1 MGEDEDGTLA
11 RLRAHRSELIDPMI
25 GQHGGRIVKTMGDGL
40 LLEFAEATAAVRCAL
55 AIQEGMAARNEG
67 MPEERRIV
75 FRIGI
80 NLSEVVVEDGDIYG
94 DGVNLTARLEAMAE
108 PGGLLVSEAL
118 HDAVGDGLEVAFADS
133 GKRTFKNIAN
143 PVRVWSWPRPL
154 PETRENRKPFVAVAK
169 FDGGREEERR
179 LAEDLRDDL
188 TAALARLT
196 GLEVTLDRRKADY
209 LIQGGVRLAGGRSRI
224 SAQLIRVEDDGQ
236 LWAERY
242 KEDTD
247 DSFEILD
254 HCIPS
259 LIMNVRRHIAADDAA
274 RVLQKNLDEM
284 TLEQLLPVAGVS
296 FFTPTKEG
304 WLGGGRIAELALA
317 KEPDNFMA
325 LAMAAAGFGLVE
337 YYYGYQAPD
346 QAVLDLAFKRVE
358 AAERQTNKSDMLACV
373 RGGLLIYGRGQ
384 IDEGAAAAE
393 WALQLNPDFNMGF
406 WLLGAAQAF
415 AGDYL
420 AAADTAER
428 AVNID
433 IRDPY
438 VHLYSRVAG
447 YGYFGAEDYPLA
459 AEWFGK
465 ADQLAPG
472 LPHNL
477 IGLAASLSL
486 NAQRGS
492 AQDSI
497 ERLLGTEP
505 NFHLS
510 DMYALPFRDTAVLR
524 RLQGALREAGV
535 PE

>member
-1 MGEDEDGTLA
+1 MTEGNERRLAAIVSADVVGYSRLMGEDEDGTLA

-80 NLSEVVVEDGDIYG
+80 NLSEVVVEDGDIFG

-224 SAQLIRVEDDGQ
+224 SAQLIRVEDDDV
-236 LWAERY
+236 R
-242 KEDTD
+242 
-247 DSFEILD
+247 
-254 HCIPS
+254 S
-259 LIMNVRRHIAADDAA
+259 LCHVHS
-274 RVLQKNLDEM
+274 VLL
-284 TLEQLLPVAGVS
+284 
-296 FFTPTKEG
+296 
-304 WLGGGRIAELALA
+304 R
-317 KEPDNFMA
+317 
-325 LAMAAAGFGLVE
+325 GLRSV
-337 YYYGYQAPD
+337 
-346 QAVLDLAFKRVE
+346 
-358 AAERQTNKSDMLACV
+358 
-373 RGGLLIYGRGQ
+373 
-384 IDEGAAAAE
+384 
-393 WALQLNPDFNMGF
+393 
-406 WLLGAAQAF
+406 AAQAF
-415 AGDYL
+415 YPHRGHYVNGCEQEGVKKGIVPTEGARKSRPYRKQPHKIVG
-420 AAADTAER
+420 AAF
-428 AVNID
+428 V
-433 IRDPY
+433 
-438 VHLYSRVAG
+438 VAHSST
-447 YGYFGAEDYPLA
+447 P
-459 AEWFGK
+459 
-465 ADQLAPG
+465 
-472 LPHNL
+472 
-477 IGLAASLSL
+477 S
-486 NAQRGS
+486 
-492 AQDSI
+492 
-497 ERLLGTEP
+497 
-505 NFHLS
+505 
-510 DMYALPFRDTAVLR
+510 
-524 RLQGALREAGV
+524 
-535 PE
+535 